1 MSFSNIRSLS
11 LSAPI
16 WLSLNLGC
24 AGLLGIEDATCDPDF
39 DTRCR
44 QGSIS
49 LPGSSAG
56 GGSSAN
62 AGSAGVEIE
71 GSGVAAMAGST
82 SSLGVE
88 PPAGTLCDRYCQAIA
103 ANCVETDQQ
112 YVSPEACLAVCERL
126 DPGEPG
132 DLSGNTVECRLA
144 RADLAASTGEPWD
157 YCPAAGP
164 GGAGICG
171 ADCEGFCAVMTA
183 TCEQF
188 GSLEACMGDCGM
200 VPDLSRPPTNATYNT
215 KQQSGDSLQ
224 CRLFHVTAA
233 SLDPVGHCVHAAGIA
248 VCSP

>member
-1 MSFSNIRSLS
+1 MSFSKIRSLRLNVPIALS
-11 LSAPI
+11 LS
-16 WLSLNLGC
+16 LGC

-39 DTRCR
+39 DARCR

-49 LPGSSAG
+49 LPSSGAG
-56 GGSSAN
+56 GGLGES
-62 AGSAGVEIE
+62 AGSAGLEIE
-71 GSGVAAMAGST
+71 GSAAAAAGST
-82 SSLGVE
+82 PALGVE
-88 PPAGTLCDRYCQAIA
+88 PPAGTLCDRYCQAMA

-132 DLSGNTVECRLA
+132 DSGSTVECRLA
-144 RADLAASTGEPWD
+144 RAELAARTGEPWD

-171 ADCEGFCAVMTA
+171 SDCEGFCAVMTA
-183 TCEQF
+183 TCEQL
-188 GSLEACMGDCGM
+188 GSLEACMGACAM

-215 KQQSGDSLQ
+215 TQQSGNSLQ